1 MTPGARVAAAI
12 EILEEV
18 ASGQA
23 ADRALESYFRK
34 RRYAGSKDRAAIST
48 RVFDILRRRASL
60 AWSIERAGAAA
71 QPRSLAL
78 AQIVASGGD
87 PKTLFTGQG
96 HAPAALSEAEAALAG
111 TLAKDA
117 ADAPAWVKGNYPEWM
132 DAALRARFGASL
144 EAEMAALNARAPVD
158 LRVNALRASRAEILA
173 EFEKLGIE
181 ATPTALSPLGLRLAG
196 RVGPDRL
203 PHLRDGLVEIQ
214 DEGSQLAALLVGA
227 RPGEQVVD
235 LCAGGGGK
243 ALALAAAMGRRGQ
256 VYACD
261 NDARRLERLKPRAKR
276 AEAHNIQPH
285 VLRDKDPWLAEQA
298 GKCHRVI
305 VDAPCSGTGTWRRN
319 PETRWR
325 HGPAEVA
332 DLAKR
337 QGALLDVAAP
347 LLRPG
352 GRLAYVVCS
361 LLPTEGEEVANA
373 FLARHPDFRVL
384 PARRAWA
391 EAVDAPYPGDDPYLV
406 LSPARQGTDG
416 FFVALFERNA

>member
-1 MTPGARVAAAI
+1 VTPGARVAATI
-12 EILEEV
+12 EILEDI
-18 ASGQA
+18 AGAHA
-23 ADRALESYFRK
+23 ADRVLESYFRK

-48 RVFDILRRRASL
+48 QVFDILRRRASL
-60 AWSIERAGAAA
+60 AWGIERAGGAVGS
-71 QPRSLAL
+71 RSLAL
-78 AQIVASGGD
+78 AQIVASGAD

-96 HAPAALSEAEAALAG
+96 HAPAALDAAETALAAALAQG
-111 TLAKDA
+111 A
-117 ADAPAWVKGNYPEWM
+117 AAAPAWVAGNYPEWM
-132 DAALRARFGASL
+132 DGPLRARFGEAL
-144 EAEMAALNARAPVD
+144 AAEMAALNARAPVD
-158 LRVNALRASRAEILA
+158 LRVNALRASRSEILA
-173 EFEKLGIE
+173 EFAKLGIE

-196 RVGPDRL
+196 RVSPDRL

-261 NDARRLERLKPRAKR
+261 SDARRLDRLKPRAKR

-325 HGPAEVA
+325 YGPAEVA

-352 GRLAYVVCS
+352 GRLVYVVCS
-361 LLPTEGEEVANA
+361 LLPAEGEEVAKA
-373 FLARHPDFRVL
+373 FLARHADFAAL

-391 EAVDAPYPGDDPYLV
+391 ETLETPYPGDDPYLV
-406 LSPARQGTDG
+406 LSPARQATDG
-416 FFVALFERNA
+416 FFVALFERRE